1 MEPDILGDVRVE
13 PLWCVCCSRYVMLE
27 VVSVRAWILAFS
39 LGWIFVLF

>member
-27 VVSVRAWILAFS
+27 VSVRAWILAFS